1 VCGDVSTTCH
11 INTSRSG
18 LLLTTK
24 MRRHLPFLFA
34 FQHILLLH
42 TTLFVLPSSSSPS
55 LSLSSPSDEMQKFID
70 ECYVMIET
78 MESCAEG
85 WVQFEQEIIDSIDS
99 FSDRIVYTQSLIM
112 EEAELILDMAN
123 RIVETEAIMID
134 LLESCNC
141 SDTKD
146 NATTIPSGTQQ
157 KAISSPSTNEQN
169 SLVSSDFVAM
179 KTPSVNTTEHCS
191 AMDYAIEV
199 MDACIKTFEVY
210 NDDFLEVLSY
220 MVSESITR
228 ECQLMLFAL

>member
-1 VCGDVSTTCH
+1 MPCRWLQRCVEFEFATKIAMRISFNG
-11 INTSRSG
+11 RSAAA
-18 LLLTTK
+18 
-24 MRRHLPFLFA
+24 LFA
-34 FQHILLLH
+34 FQQMLLLQS
-42 TTLFVLPSSSSPS
+42 TLFILPSSSSS

-78 MESCAEG
+78 MEHCAEG

-99 FSDRIVYTQSLIM
+99 FSDRIVYTESLIM
-112 EEAELILDMAN
+112 EEAELILDMAD

-141 SDTKD
+141 SEGKDKTTK
-146 NATTIPSGTQQ
+146 THQ
-157 KAISSPSTNEQN
+157 KTISSPLKNEQN
-169 SLVSSDFVAM
+169 PLVWVSSDFVSLKNTSM
-179 KTPSVNTTEHCS
+179 NTTEHCS

-220 MVSESITR
+220 MVTNYTPPS
-228 ECQLMLFAL
+228 CVAHDF